1 MTRTCKNSG
10 IWWTMHSCTARDGGR
25 RQPGVPIAPHPSK
38 SLGKCEHR
46 FFGPGCCDHTTTNE
60 SESYGQCVRQD
71 NRQRGTAAPADG
83 RRGRFGGGRPL
94 GQELHLPGG
103 VCLSGHAGAAPGVS
117 RFAAGGAAGVAA
129 HGRPGDGAEL
139 VRCAAGPPRLV
150 AGSHRGG
157 RRLCRVAVRESR
169 RRAAAT
175 GAGRG
180 DHRVREGLRQREPVG
195 GDCRAAAK
203 GRASWTAPS

>member
-1 MTRTCKNSG
+1 
-10 IWWTMHSCTARDGGR
+10 MHSCTARDGGR

-38 SLGKCEHR
+38 SLGKGEHR
-46 FFGPGCCDHTTTNE
+46 FFGPGCCDDTTTNE

-83 RRGRFGGGRPL
+83 RRGGLGHRRSF

-103 VCLSGHAGAAPGVS
+103 VRLSRHAGAAPGVP
-117 RFAAGGAAGVAA
+117 RLAAGGAAGVAA
-129 HGRPGDGAEL
+129 DGRAGDGAEL
-139 VRCAAGPPRLV
+139 LRRAAGPPGLV
-150 AGSHRGG
+150 AGTHRGG
-157 RRLCRVAVRESR
+157 GRLRGVALREGGR
-169 RRAAAT
+169 GAAAT
-175 GAGRG
+175 GAGGG

-195 GDCRAAAK
+195 GDRPGCCP